1 MNLLT
6 IVSKSPYPWILR
18 KIMNANQS
26 IQKVLSNIISV
37 GSLVALS
44 ACAQPVP
51 VTQTPTTTVSPA
63 APTPITTNSPITET
77 PASTTSN
84 RNLAELAQ
92 SAASQ
97 GQFQTLT
104 KAVQAAGLNE
114 QLVTPGPYTVFAPT
128 DAAFAALP
136 AGTLDNLLKP
146 ENKQQLVKLLA
157 YHVVPGQI
165 TSSQITSGQVKTV
178 EGTPIT
184 IKVED
189 TGKTITVNGA
199 KVTQADIPANNGI
212 VHIVDQVIL
221 PPNFPASFNT
231 TPTPTPR

>member
-1 MNLLT
+1 
-6 IVSKSPYPWILR
+6 
-18 KIMNANQS
+18 MNASKS
-26 IQKVLSNIISV
+26 IQKALCNIIGV

-44 ACAQPVP
+44 ACAQPV
-51 VTQTPTTTVSPA
+51 TQTPTTTVSPV
-63 APTPITTNSPITET
+63 APTPITTTSPITET
-77 PASTTSN
+77 PTGTTAN

-146 ENKQQLVKLLA
+146 ENKQQLVRLLA
-157 YHVVPGQI
+157 YHVIPGQI
-165 TSSQITSGQVKTV
+165 TSSQITPGQVKTV
-178 EGTPIT
+178 EGTPVT
-184 IKVED
+184 ISVED
-189 TGKTITVNGA
+189 AGKTITVNGA
-199 KVTQADIPANNGI
+199 RVTQADIPASNGI
-212 VHIVDQVIL
+212 VHIVDKVIL